1 MVTNKLNI
9 KNFIQAKNIHKYFRL
24 SKHNTE
30 KVLNGVDLD
39 INFGE
44 FVALMGQSG
53 SGKSTLLYI
62 LGLLDNTSK
71 GHVTINNEN
80 MSRLNSVDKTN
91 IRLKHMGYIFQDYH
105 LIPELNLVENLMIIG
120 VAHTKNR
127 EQSEIKAKKL
137 LIQVGLKNYMYK
149 KPTELSGGQ
158 QQRVAIARSLIND
171 PLILF
176 ADEPTANLDSKNSKE
191 IMDLFSQLNK
201 ERQLT
206 IVMVTHETCF
216 NNYFSRIINLKDGI
230 VEK

>member
-1 MVTNKLNI
+1 
-9 KNFIQAKNIHKYFRL
+9 
-24 SKHNTE
+24 
-30 KVLNGVDLD
+30 
-39 INFGE
+39 
-44 FVALMGQSG
+44 
-53 SGKSTLLYI
+53 
-62 LGLLDNTSK
+62 
-71 GHVTINNEN
+71 
-80 MSRLNSVDKTN
+80 
-91 IRLKHMGYIFQDYH
+91 
-105 LIPELNLVENLMIIG
+105 
-120 VAHTKNR
+120 
-127 EQSEIKAKKL
+127 
-137 LIQVGLKNYMYK
+137 MYK